1 MAAAIMDEQ
10 HRYPARKI
18 NGKHTMHK
26 QISRLVF
33 PCVVLAGTLAA
44 ASPSAA
50 QEEPQ
55 EDMAELE
62 DTGEACVNT
71 RRISRTRVVDDRTII
86 FYMRGGLTYVNILPR
101 PCNGLAREDRFSY
114 QAQSS
119 RLCDIDGIVVL
130 YQAGTT
136 LRAGANCRLGLFH
149 EISRDDAAAIIEGPQ
164 KPPPNPL
171 PMPEPE
177 EIGESDDESEST

>member
-1 MAAAIMDEQ
+1 
-10 HRYPARKI
+10 
-18 NGKHTMHK
+18 MHL
-26 QISRLVF
+26 QIPKFML
-33 PCVVLAGTLAA
+33 PCAVLAGALTA
-44 ASPSAA
+44 ASLAIA
-50 QEEPQ
+50 QEEPA

-62 DTGEACVNT
+62 ATGERCIVT
-71 RRISRTRVVDDRTII
+71 RRISRTKVVDDRTII
-86 FYMRGGLTYVNILPR
+86 FYMRGGDTTYVNILPR

-136 LRAGANCRLGLFH
+136 LRGGANCRLGLFH
-149 EISRDDAAAIIEGPQ
+149 EISREDADAIIEGPQ
-164 KPPPNPL
+164 KPPANPL

-177 EIGESDDESEST
+177 EIGEPDEEPEST